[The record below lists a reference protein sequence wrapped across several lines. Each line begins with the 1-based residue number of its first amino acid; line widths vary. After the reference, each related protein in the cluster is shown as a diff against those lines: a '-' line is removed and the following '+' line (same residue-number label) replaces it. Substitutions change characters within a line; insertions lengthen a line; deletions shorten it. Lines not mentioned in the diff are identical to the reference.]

1 MKRNISRILIMAL
14 CLVVCAVIFTFISCD
29 DFLPQKLSD
38 KPPQTELKPPILAGE
53 TGGGSGSGET
63 SDDGVSPITGNEG
76 TWYQIFVWSYYD
88 EVGKNG
94 TGSRDGMGDLKG
106 ITKNL
111 NHLGCKLNDPDH
123 LAKINAREDCNKSMH
138 VRGIWLTPIMPAPSY
153 HRYDTTDYMTI
164 EPEIGTMADFDALV
178 AECHSRGINIIL
190 DLAINHT
197 GPGHKWFQ
205 SALAE
210 WRSGNLGKYA
220 AYYNI
225 KAADSRPNGGSG
237 NWHSSYAGANPGNA
251 GKTPDGKQLWFEG
264 GFGPW
269 MPELNWNNGAL
280 MKEFEEIMRFWL
292 IDKKV
297 DGFRLDATKH
307 IFENGSFGSGDTNK
321 NVDYWKWF
329 ADTARSIKPTVFMVG
344 ETIDGE
350 GTILEYHR
358 PGMSSFAF
366 PFSEREGRIAQAT
379 LHGRGKFFADGVVWW
394 DREIKSRS
402 IYATTTPLLTNHDHD
417 RSSQWFTAD
426 DHRKFAASLLLL
438 MPGQPFIYYGD
449 EIGLKGWKQSNGN
462 AGHDDKWVRGPMIF
476 WWFNHADNNNN
487 PALGRPMGP
496 PNENGHRWTVST
508 SAGSGWGGT
517 VANPSKHGY
526 PIWEERGG
534 VGEQLKNDD
543 SLLRHYIKIQ
553 NMKNRYPWIAWG
565 KIDTAGIDVDGN
577 GQVGAYRVTDNRPT
591 IDGKPNPNFNR
602 SVVIAHNADRR
613 TDREGYIK
621 INNQSISSGNSI
633 GRPDLGEK
641 PLTKKVVGFEATLAK
656 TENEFNFKE
665 PVRASSSLG
674 EGVFWL
680 KAYTTAIFVED
691 YVTVTE

>member
-1 MKRNISRILIMAL
+1 MKLIMPKRFL
-14 CLVVCAVIFTFISCD
+14 TIFLLVVCVTVFTLVISCN
-29 DFLPQKLSD
+29 DFLPQKSVEI
-38 KPPQTELKPPILAGE
+38 QTSNPKPPILAG
-53 TGGGSGSGET
+53 GSGGSSNGET

-123 LAKINAREDCNKSMH
+123 LAKINAKEDCNKSMH

-153 HRYDTTDYMTI
+153 HRYDTTDYMSI
-164 EPEIGTMADFDALV
+164 EPEIGTMADFDDLV

-197 GPGHKWFQ
+197 GPGHRWFQ
-205 SALAE
+205 EALKE

-225 KAADSRPNGGSG
+225 RASDSKPNGGSG

-269 MPELNWNNGAL
+269 MPELNWNSGAL
-280 MKEFEEIMRFWL
+280 MQEFEDIMRFWL
-292 IDKKV
+292 IDHKV

-321 NVDYWKWF
+321 NVEYWKWF

-366 PFSEREGRIAQAT
+366 PFSEREGRIAQAA

-402 IYATTTPLLTNHDHD
+402 IYATSTPLLTNHDHD

-449 EIGLKGWKQSNGN
+449 EIGLKGWKQSNGT

-476 WWFNHADNNNN
+476 QWTGSGA
-487 PALGRPMGP
+487 ATGRPMGP
-496 PNENGHRWTVST
+496 PNENGHRWGVSLT
-508 SAGSGWGGT
+508 ANSTEWGGI
-517 VANPSKHGY
+517 VANPSGHGR
-526 PIWEERGG
+526 PIWEARGG
-534 VGEQLKNDD
+534 VAEQLTNSD

-577 GQVGAYRVTDNRPT
+577 GQVGAYRVTDDDPRSKT
-591 IDGKPNPNFNR
+591 YGE

-621 INNQSISSGNSI
+621 VSSQTISSGNSI

-641 PLTKKVVGFEATLAK
+641 PLKKKVVKYEATLAK
-656 TENEFNFKE
+656 TDDEFNFKE

-680 KAYTTAIFVED
+680 KAYTTVIFVEG
-691 YVTVTE
+691 YEELSE